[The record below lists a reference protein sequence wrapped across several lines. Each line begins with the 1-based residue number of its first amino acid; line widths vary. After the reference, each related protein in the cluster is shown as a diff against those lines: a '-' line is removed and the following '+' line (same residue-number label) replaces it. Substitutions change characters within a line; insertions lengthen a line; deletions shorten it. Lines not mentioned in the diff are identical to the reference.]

1 MLTPA
6 KIKNHHFEA
15 SGRNAYRA
23 DSVDAF
29 FEEVAASYEQMFR
42 ENGEMYKKI
51 SLLAERLEEYRNDE
65 DNIRNALLTAQR
77 MSEQIQRE
85 AREKADTMVA
95 DAQARAVAENARTDA
110 EINEKMTNAAYQAQ
124 ALVEEAK
131 KQAEKIVYDATHESK
146 EAAISAR
153 DWMIKEEAA
162 LEMMKIE
169 VTKFKKQILDSYAQ
183 QLELI
188 ETLPEVVY
196 AQLDAQKEEPV
207 EEAPEEPVAEEPVV
221 EEPVV
226 EEVVEEEPVAQV
238 EEPAYAPESV
248 FTEEPVYLPEE
259 AVQEAVFAP
268 TVPEYAQPVYAE
280 PAYAEREAESV
291 NVDTLQQ
298 MIEET
303 EDTDAE
309 DERYDYAAE
318 EPVAV
323 EAEEESEGEFILPSV
338 EDDSN
343 TDLNEI
349 VGYFSESNKSSGDV
363 MFTKPRNEERPNGGF
378 NLNMDK
384 ISSYGAA
391 PEIEEADMDEFDE
404 DINGGNNGGDDLAS
418 KFKSFFKK

>member
-207 EEAPEEPVAEEPVV
+207 EEAPEEPV
-221 EEPVV
+221 V

-259 AVQEAVFAP
+259 AVQEGVFAP
-268 TVPEYAQPVYAE
+268 TAPEYAEPV
-280 PAYAEREAESV
+280 YAEREAESV

-363 MFTKPRNEERPNGGF
+363 MFTKPKNEERPNGGF

-391 PEIEEADMDEFDE
+391 PKIEEADMDEFDE

>member
-15 SGRNAYRA
+15 AGRNAYRT
-23 DSVDAF
+23 DSVDSF

-95 DAQARAVAENARTDA
+95 EAQARAVAENARVDA
-110 EINEKMTNAAYQAQ
+110 ETNDMLAKATYQAQ
-124 ALVEEAK
+124 AIVEEAK
-131 KQAEKIVYDATHESK
+131 KQAEKIIYDATHESK

-162 LEMMKIE
+162 LEMMRIE

-188 ETLPEVVY
+188 EKLPEVVY
-196 AQLDAQKEEPV
+196 AQIDAEKE
-207 EEAPEEPVAEEPVV
+207 PEVIEQAEEEPVV
-221 EEPVV
+221 EEEPVIA
-226 EEVVEEEPVAQV
+226 EEPVAVPAFEPVEEEPEAVD
-238 EEPAYAPESV
+238 EIPAENEPESV
-248 FTEEPVYLPEE
+248 
-259 AVQEAVFAP
+259 
-268 TVPEYAQPVYAE
+268 
-280 PAYAEREAESV
+280 
-291 NVDTLQQ
+291 NIDTLQQ
-298 MIEET
+298 MIQET

-309 DERYDYAAE
+309 DERYYYEEEETVEVLPDDEAAE
-318 EPVAV
+318 FVLPAV
-323 EAEEESEGEFILPSV
+323 DEA
-338 EDDSN
+338 SN
-343 TDLNEI
+343 TELNEM
-349 VGYFSESNKSSGDV
+349 VGYFSESNNGDV
-363 MFTKPRNEERPNGGF
+363 MFSKPAREENNGF
-378 NLNMDK
+378 KLNVDK
-384 ISSYGAA
+384 ITSYGEA
-391 PEIEEADMDEFDE
+391 PEIEDTDEFDE
-404 DINGGNNGGDDLAS
+404 EFDDDDGEDLAS

>member
-15 SGRNAYRA
+15 AGRNAYRT
-23 DSVDAF
+23 DSVDSF

-95 DAQARAVAENARTDA
+95 EAQARAVAENARVDA
-110 EINEKMTNAAYQAQ
+110 ETNDMLAKATYQAQ
-124 ALVEEAK
+124 VIVEEAK
-131 KQAEKIVYDATHESK
+131 KQAEKIIYDATHESK

-162 LEMMKIE
+162 LEMMRIE

-188 ETLPEVVY
+188 EKLPEVVY
-196 AQLDAQKEEPV
+196 AQIDAEKE
-207 EEAPEEPVAEEPVV
+207 PEVIEQAEEI
-221 EEPVV
+221 
-226 EEVVEEEPVAQV
+226 VVEEEPVIIA
-238 EEPAYAPESV
+238 
-248 FTEEPVYLPEE
+248 EEPVAAEVFE
-259 AVQEAVFAP
+259 AVQEEPEVAEEIVFEEE
-268 TVPEYAQPVYAE
+268 PE
-280 PAYAEREAESV
+280 V

-298 MIEET
+298 MIQET

-309 DERYDYAAE
+309 DERLYYE
-318 EPVAV
+318 EEETV
-323 EAEEESEGEFILPSV
+323 EALPDDEASEFVLPAVDEASST
-338 EDDSN
+338 E
-343 TDLNEI
+343 LNEM
-349 VGYFSESNKSSGDV
+349 VGYFSESNSGDV
-363 MFTKPRNEERPNGGF
+363 MFTKPAREENNGF
-378 NLNMDK
+378 KLNVDK
-384 ISSYGAA
+384 ISSYGEA
-391 PEIEEADMDEFDE
+391 PEIEDADEFDE
-404 DINGGNNGGDDLAS
+404 EFDDDDGEDLAA

>member
-207 EEAPEEPVAEEPVV
+207 EEAPEEPV
-221 EEPVV
+221 V

-248 FTEEPVYLPEE
+248 FAEEPVYLPEE
-259 AVQEAVFAP
+259 AVQEGVFAP
-268 TVPEYAQPVYAE
+268 TAPEYAEPV
-280 PAYAEREAESV
+280 YAEREAESV

-363 MFTKPRNEERPNGGF
+363 MFTKPKNEERPNGGF

>member
-15 SGRNAYRA
+15 SGRNAYKA
-23 DSVDAF
+23 DSVDSF

-85 AREKADTMVA
+85 AREKAEAMVSE
-95 DAQARAVAENARTDA
+95 AQARAVAENARTDA

-131 KQAEKIVYDATHESK
+131 KQAEKIIFDATHESK
-146 EAAISAR
+146 EAAVSAR
-153 DWMIKEEAA
+153 DWMIKEEAS

-188 ETLPEVVY
+188 EKIPEIVY

-207 EEAPEEPVAEEPVV
+207 AVAEEPAVEEPAIESEPEVIEENIVEEVYEEPVA
-221 EEPVV
+221 
-226 EEVVEEEPVAQV
+226 VAAF
-238 EEPAYAPESV
+238 EPAEPENAD
-248 FTEEPVYLPEE
+248 EII
-259 AVQEAVFAP
+259 
-268 TVPEYAQPVYAE
+268 
-280 PAYAEREAESV
+280 AEREAESV
-291 NVDTLQQ
+291 DVDTLQQ

-309 DERYDYAAE
+309 DEIYE
-318 EPVAV
+318 EIIEDDHV
-323 EAEEESEGEFILPSV
+323 EMLDDEDVKEFVLPSV
-338 EDDSN
+338 DEESN
-343 TDLNEI
+343 ADLNEI
-349 VGYFSESNKSSGDV
+349 VDYFSDSNKSSGDI
-363 MFTKPRNEERPNGGF
+363 MFTKPKNEAEAGGF
-378 NLNMDK
+378 KLNVDK
-384 ISSYGAA
+384 IASYGVAE
-391 PEIEEADMDEFDE
+391 EIAEDEEDEFDE
-404 DINGGNNGGDDLAS
+404 VFDDNKGGDDLAS